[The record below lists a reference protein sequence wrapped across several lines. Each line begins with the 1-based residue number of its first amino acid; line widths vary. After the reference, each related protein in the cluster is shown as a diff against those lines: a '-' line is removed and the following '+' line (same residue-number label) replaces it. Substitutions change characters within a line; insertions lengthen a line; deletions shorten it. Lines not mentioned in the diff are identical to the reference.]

1 MGAELSRPTGSDITN
16 LGEDARR
23 RVGSS
28 SQLDTRKKLGG
39 NFPTSA
45 STTALSS
52 MGQPS
57 PESRPYHSSSTGT
70 RSSSAN
76 AKSKLLESGLFSS
89 IRRSRNNSRAAANGG
104 PPSSALDSMSVM
116 SGDHAVESLD
126 LPIVEWEGYV
136 TKRGHLV
143 RNWKMRF
150 FTLEGNLVSY
160 YENKVD
166 ARNRSH
172 LKGRVNVAS
181 VKMDKVAKNGHGFD
195 FSFET
200 TEGKVFYCSV
210 PTQFDQLAWV
220 YFLEAGVDCT
230 SMRQNNKPVYNTYRH
245 GSLPDMHTEKAY
257 DAFRRMLGGDPN
269 VVTELLSYFNKDL
282 VFSSS
287 YPKNTPFSGDYFGR
301 EGLLHFLGAFQSN
314 VDLIEI
320 KVQDVELDPSGKSIT
335 VKGVETLKSKHSG
348 AVITQSWSHRVRFG
362 PYGRILRFRID
373 VDLKTATG
381 NWKAFGVKNPYSEM
395 SDASVRSNR
404 SLSISMKDFT
414 VYNVIGKG
422 GFGTVVNA
430 VKKSDGQIYALKI
443 LEKGKMTKYDV
454 ESSFTEMRVAQNIH
468 HPFIAGL
475 RIAFQSR
482 TKLFLGMTYYAGGDL
497 FHHMSKGSS
506 CRIPSDRAHFYTAE
520 LVLGIHHLHQHD
532 ILYRDIKPENVMIDG
547 EGHIA
552 LVDFGLAKLHVSE
565 YKGAK
570 TMAGS
575 PQYTAPELLLPK
587 AKRSYGKA
595 ADWWS
600 LGILLYEM
608 SVGKSPFYDN
618 NIEKMYH
625 KIQNDPLVFPS
636 KPVLTDELKSIL
648 RGFLQK
654 DPTKRLGTNI
664 SDILAHPYFG
674 GIDWDL
680 LLKRQITP
688 PWKPKLASP
697 LDVEYVDTE
706 FTDLD
711 VHSEVQSPTDKSA
724 AKAKG
729 FLSLV
734 SSRGSREKAAPPVQD
749 PTFKDFTYFCEDPDA
764 LVEVTNLVS
773 ELRPPPPP
781 LLNEEDSDVSD
792 PPPEHDNSMP
802 SECEGT
808 PLSSFVENGH
818 LNPMPISPKQFHEG
832 LKKLEATMNEQFER
846 VEVTISRE
854 RPPMK
859 KPGGSSS
866 SSSSDQEH
874 DRVHVEK
881 LVISQAQSVPT
892 DTATSTANSSSHSQL
907 SGEPSLTS
915 PGANSRGLSGASNAS
930 AASQGAY
937 SHTHSP
943 SGNGARGHSTASRGK
958 ESRGHSSASSA
969 HEDNRPPMEAEF

>member
-1 MGAELSRPTGSDITN
+1 MGAELSRPAGSDITN
-16 LGEDARR
+16 LKEDAARR
-23 RVGSS
+23 RVGSGS
-28 SQLDTRKKLGG
+28 SLDT
-39 NFPTSA
+39 NCQPPNSFAMSA
-45 STTALSS
+45 STTSLSS
-52 MGQPS
+52 MAKTNRCTQTS
-57 PESRPYHSSSTGT
+57 

-89 IRRSRNNSRAAANGG
+89 MRRSRNDSKSHT
-104 PPSSALDSMSVM
+104 PPSSSL
-116 SGDHAVESLD
+116 GDQAVESLD
-126 LPIVEWEGYV
+126 LPMVEWEGYV

-200 TEGKVFYCSV
+200 IEGKVFHCSV
-210 PTQFDQLAWV
+210 PTHFDQLAWV
-220 YFLEAGVDCT
+220 YFLEAGVDT
-230 SMRQNNKPVYNTYRH
+230 VSMRQNNKRVYNTYRH
-245 GSLPDMHTEKAY
+245 GALPDMRTDKGYEAY
-257 DAFRRMLGGDPN
+257 RRMLGGDAA
-269 VVTELLSYFNKDL
+269 VVTELLAYFNKDL

-287 YPKNTPFSGDYFGR
+287 YPTNTPFSGDYFGR
-301 EGLLHFLGAFQSN
+301 EGLLHFFGAFQSN
-314 VDLIEI
+314 VDLVEI
-320 KVQDVELDPSGKSIT
+320 AVNDCELNANGKSLT
-335 VKGVETLKSKHSG
+335 VRGTETLKSKHSG
-348 AVITQSWSHRVRFG
+348 ASITQSWSHRVRFG
-362 PYGRILRFRID
+362 PNGRILRFRVD
-373 VDLKTATG
+373 VDLKSVTG
-381 NWKAFGVKNPYSEM
+381 NWKSFGVKNPYSEM
-395 SDASVRSNR
+395 SDASIRSNR

-443 LEKGKMTKYDV
+443 LEKEKMTKYDV

-482 TKLFLGMTYYAGGDL
+482 TKLFLGMNYYGGGDL
-497 FHHMSKGSS
+497 FHHMSKGPT
-506 CRIPSDRAHFYTAE
+506 CRISSDRAHFYTAE
-520 LVLGIHHLHQHD
+520 LVLGIHHLHKHD
-532 ILYRDIKPENVMIDG
+532 ILYRDIKPENVMIDAD
-547 EGHIA
+547 GHVA

-636 KPVLTDELKSIL
+636 KPMLTDELKSIL
-648 RGFLQK
+648 RSFLQK
-654 DPTKRLGTNI
+654 DPTKRLGTKI
-664 SDILAHPYFG
+664 SDILEHPYFR

-680 LLKRQITP
+680 LLKKQITP
-688 PWKPKLASP
+688 PWKPKLTSL
-697 LDVEYVDTE
+697 LDVEYVDAE
-706 FTDLD
+706 FTDLN
-711 VHSEVQSPTDKSA
+711 VHNEVTSPTDKTA
-724 AKAKG
+724 AKSKG

-734 SSRGSREKAAPPVQD
+734 SSRSNREKVAPPVQD

-781 LLNEEDSDVSD
+781 PCLLVHEEDSDECDRLEGQDRSII
-792 PPPEHDNSMP
+792 
-802 SECEGT
+802 SECGGT
-808 PLSSFVENGH
+808 PLSSFVENGQ
-818 LNPMPISPKQFHEG
+818 LNPMPISPNQFHED
-832 LKKLEATMNEQFER
+832 LKKLEASMTEQFER
-846 VEVTISRE
+846 VEVTISRG
-854 RPPMK
+854 RPPIK
-859 KPGGSSS
+859 RSSS
-866 SSSSDQEH
+866 HSSSEEVEH
-874 DRVHVEK
+874 DHVHVEK
-881 LVISQAQSVPT
+881 LVISHGPSNSMDTTGIAPAHSTQS
-892 DTATSTANSSSHSQL
+892 SQY
-907 SGEPSLTS
+907 
-915 PGANSRGLSGASNAS
+915 SRGLSAVSPNADSHVFAGANNAAS
-930 AASQGAY
+930 HGMNSRDHLAASQ
-937 SHTHSP
+937 
-943 SGNGARGHSTASRGK
+943 NQ
-958 ESRGHSSASSA
+958 SAVIPTPVNTRSIV
-969 HEDNRPPMEAEF
+969 EAEF

>member
-1 MGAELSRPTGSDITN
+1 
-16 LGEDARR
+16 
-23 RVGSS
+23 
-28 SQLDTRKKLGG
+28 
-39 NFPTSA
+39 
-45 STTALSS
+45 
-52 MGQPS
+52 
-57 PESRPYHSSSTGT
+57 
-70 RSSSAN
+70 
-76 AKSKLLESGLFSS
+76 
-89 IRRSRNNSRAAANGG
+89 
-104 PPSSALDSMSVM
+104 
-116 SGDHAVESLD
+116 
-126 LPIVEWEGYV
+126 
-136 TKRGHLV
+136 
-143 RNWKMRF
+143 
-150 FTLEGNLVSY
+150 
-160 YENKVD
+160 
-166 ARNRSH
+166 
-172 LKGRVNVAS
+172 
-181 VKMDKVAKNGHGFD
+181 
-195 FSFET
+195 
-200 TEGKVFYCSV
+200 
-210 PTQFDQLAWV
+210 
-220 YFLEAGVDCT
+220 
-230 SMRQNNKPVYNTYRH
+230 MRQNNKPVYNTYRH
-245 GSLPDMHTEKAY
+245 GALPDMHTEKAY
-257 DAFRRMLGGDPN
+257 EAYKRMLGGEPG

-287 YPKNTPFSGDYFGR
+287 YPKSTPFSGDYFGR

-314 VDLIEI
+314 VDLIEM
-320 KVQDVELDPSGKSIT
+320 KVQDCELDANGKSLT
-335 VKGVETLKSKHSG
+335 VKGTETLKSKHSG
-348 AVITQSWSHRVRFG
+348 AIITQSWSHRVRFG
-362 PYGRILRFRID
+362 PYGRILRFRVD
-373 VDLKTATG
+373 VDLKSATG
-381 NWKAFGVKNPYSEM
+381 NWKSFGVKNPYSEM
-395 SDASVRSNR
+395 SDASIRSNR

-482 TKLFLGMTYYAGGDL
+482 TKLFLGMNYYGGGDL

-532 ILYRDIKPENVMIDG
+532 ILYRDIKPENVMIDA
-547 EGHIA
+547 EGHVA

-636 KPVLTDELKSIL
+636 KPLLTDELKSIL

-664 SDILAHPYFG
+664 SDILAHPFFR

-680 LLKRQITP
+680 LLKKQITP
-688 PWKPKLASP
+688 PWKPKLSSP

-724 AKAKG
+724 AKSKG

-781 LLNEEDSDVSD
+781 PSPLLNEEDSDESD
-792 PPPEHDNSMP
+792 RPVEHENSMP

-832 LKKLEATMNEQFER
+832 LKKLEASMTEQFER

-854 RPPMK
+854 RPPLK
-859 KPGGSSS
+859 KSNGSSS
-866 SSSSDQEH
+866 SSSEEHEH

-881 LVISQAQSVPT
+881 LVISQASSIPT
-892 DTATSTANSSSHSQL
+892 DTTGTATVYSTGSTASQSQL
-907 SGEPSLTS
+907 SGDPSSTS
-915 PGANSRGLSGASNAS
+915 PGSNSRGLSGTSDVASHGANSRAASNAS
-930 AASQGAY
+930 HEA
-937 SHTHSP
+937 
-943 SGNGARGHSTASRGK
+943 N
-958 ESRGHSSASSA
+958 SRGHSATISNAVD
-969 HEDNRPPMEAEF
+969 HRPIVEAEF

>member
-1 MGAELSRPTGSDITN
+1 M
-16 LGEDARR
+16 
-23 RVGSS
+23 
-28 SQLDTRKKLGG
+28 RK
-39 NFPTSA
+39 
-45 STTALSS
+45 
-52 MGQPS
+52 
-57 PESRPYHSSSTGT
+57 
-70 RSSSAN
+70 
-76 AKSKLLESGLFSS
+76 
-89 IRRSRNNSRAAANGG
+89 
-104 PPSSALDSMSVM
+104 
-116 SGDHAVESLD
+116 
-126 LPIVEWEGYV
+126 
-136 TKRGHLV
+136 
-143 RNWKMRF
+143 
-150 FTLEGNLVSY
+150 
-160 YENKVD
+160 
-166 ARNRSH
+166 
-172 LKGRVNVAS
+172 
-181 VKMDKVAKNGHGFD
+181 
-195 FSFET
+195 
-200 TEGKVFYCSV
+200 
-210 PTQFDQLAWV
+210 
-220 YFLEAGVDCT
+220 
-230 SMRQNNKPVYNTYRH
+230 NNKPVYNTYRH
-245 GSLPDMHTEKAY
+245 GALPDMHTEKAY
-257 DAFRRMLGGDPN
+257 EAYRRMLGGEPG

-314 VDLIEI
+314 VDLIDI
-320 KVQDVELDPSGKSIT
+320 KVEDCELDANGKSLT
-335 VKGVETLKSKHSG
+335 VKGTETLKSKHSG

-362 PYGRILRFRID
+362 PYGRILRLRID
-373 VDLKTATG
+373 VDLKTATSS
-381 NWKAFGVKNPYSEM
+381 WKSFGVKNPYSEM
-395 SDASVRSNR
+395 SDASIRSNR

-482 TKLFLGMTYYAGGDL
+482 TKLFLGMNYYAGGDL

-532 ILYRDIKPENVMIDG
+532 ILYRDIKPENVMIDAD
-547 EGHIA
+547 GHVA

-636 KPVLTDELKSIL
+636 KPVLTDDLKSIL

-664 SDILAHPYFG
+664 SDILEHPFFR

-680 LLKRQITP
+680 LLKKQITP

-711 VHSEVQSPTDKSA
+711 VHNEVQSPTDKSS
-724 AKAKG
+724 AKSKG

-734 SSRGSREKAAPPVQD
+734 SSRGNREKAAPPVQD

-764 LVEVTNLVS
+764 LVEVTHLVS

-781 LLNEEDSDVSD
+781 SSLLNEEDSDESD
-792 PPPEHDNSMP
+792 RPVEHDKSMP

-832 LKKLEATMNEQFER
+832 LKKLEASMTEQFER

-854 RPPMK
+854 RPPIK
-859 KPGGSSS
+859 KSGGSSS
-866 SSSSDQEH
+866 SSSEEQEH

-881 LVISQAQSVPT
+881 LVISHGPSIPT
-892 DTATSTANSSSHSQL
+892 DTTGTTVNST
-907 SGEPSLTS
+907 G
-915 PGANSRGLSGASNAS
+915 
-930 AASQGAY
+930 
-937 SHTHSP
+937 
-943 SGNGARGHSTASRGK
+943 STASQSHVSNDDIASH
-958 ESRGHSSASSA
+958 ETNSRGHSAASRGHSPA
-969 HEDNRPPMEAEF
+969 AVDNRPIVEAEF

>member
-1 MGAELSRPTGSDITN
+1 MGAELSRPLAGSDITN
-16 LGEDARR
+16 LREDSRR

-28 SQLDTRKKLGG
+28 SALDARRQSNKQSG
-39 NFPTSA
+39 FPTSA
-45 STTALSS
+45 STTSLSS
-52 MGQPS
+52 LGQPKS
-57 PESRPYHSSSTGT
+57 
-70 RSSSAN
+70 RSSSVN
-76 AKSKLLESGLFSS
+76 SKSLFSS
-89 IRRSRNNSRAAANGG
+89 MRRSRNNSKSANT
-104 PPSSALDSMSVM
+104 PPESMS
-116 SGDHAVESLD
+116 SGDNAVESLD

-210 PTQFDQLAWV
+210 PTHFDQLAWV
-220 YFLEAGVDCT
+220 YFLEAGVDT
-230 SMRQNNKPVYNTYRH
+230 VSMRQNNRPVYGTYRH
-245 GSLPDMHTEKAY
+245 GVLPDMHTDKAY
-257 DAFRRMLGGDPN
+257 EAYRRMLEGDVE
-269 VVTELLSYFNKDL
+269 VVTELLSYFSKDL

-287 YPKNTPFSGDYFGR
+287 YPKSTPFSGDYFGR
-301 EGLLHFLGAFQSN
+301 EGFLHFLGAFQSN
-314 VDLIEI
+314 VDLIDI
-320 KVQDVELDPSGKSIT
+320 KVQECELDANGKSLI
-335 VKGVETLKSKHSG
+335 VKGSETLKSKHSG

-362 PYGRILRFRID
+362 PYGRILRFRVD

-381 NWKAFGVKNPYSEM
+381 NWKSFGVKNPYSEM
-395 SDASVRSNR
+395 SDASIRSNR

-482 TKLFLGMTYYAGGDL
+482 TKLFLGMNYYGGGDL

-532 ILYRDIKPENVMIDG
+532 ILYRDIKPENVMIDA
-547 EGHIA
+547 EGHVA

-618 NIEKMYH
+618 NIEKMYQ

-636 KPVLTDELKSIL
+636 KPALTDELKSIL

-664 SDILAHPYFG
+664 SDILQHPYFR

-680 LLKRQITP
+680 LLKKQITP
-688 PWKPKLASP
+688 PWKPKLSSP

-711 VHSEVQSPTDKSA
+711 VHNEVQSPTDKSA
-724 AKAKG
+724 AKSKG

-734 SSRGSREKAAPPVQD
+734 SSRSNREKAAPPVQD
-749 PTFKDFTYFCEDPDA
+749 PTFKDFTYFCEDPDS

-781 LLNEEDSDVSD
+781 TSPLLNEEDSDESD
-792 PPPEHDNSMP
+792 RLPEHDNSMP

-818 LNPMPISPKQFHEG
+818 LNPMPISPSQFHEG
-832 LKKLEATMNEQFER
+832 LKKLEASMTEQFER
-846 VEVTISRE
+846 VEVTIFRE
-854 RPPMK
+854 RPPIK
-859 KPGGSSS
+859 KTNANSSS
-866 SSSSDQEH
+866 SSEEQ
-874 DRVHVEK
+874 DRVHVQK
-881 LVISQAQSVPT
+881 LVISHGPSIPT
-892 DTATSTANSSSHSQL
+892 ETTASAST
-907 SGEPSLTS
+907 TS
-915 PGANSRGLSGASNAS
+915 PSANSRGLSGTSE
-930 AASQGAY
+930 AAS
-937 SHTHSP
+937 HEPNSP
-943 SGNGARGHSTASRGK
+943 ASRGQ
-958 ESRGHSSASSA
+958 SAVSSTAVNSQ
-969 HEDNRPPMEAEF
+969 PIMEAEF

>member
-1 MGAELSRPTGSDITN
+1 MGAELSRPLAGSDITN
-16 LGEDARR
+16 LREDSRR

-28 SQLDTRKKLGG
+28 SALDSRRQANKQQQQSG
-39 NFPTSA
+39 FPTSA

-52 MGQPS
+52 LGQTK
-57 PESRPYHSSSTGT
+57 SS

-76 AKSKLLESGLFSS
+76 SKSLFSS
-89 IRRSRNNSRAAANGG
+89 MRRSRNNSKST
-104 PPSSALDSMSVM
+104 PPDSMSVM
-116 SGDHAVESLD
+116 SGGDNAVESLD

-210 PTQFDQLAWV
+210 PTHFDQLAWV
-220 YFLEAGVDCT
+220 YFLEAGVDT
-230 SMRQNNKPVYNTYRH
+230 VSMRQNNRPVYGTYRH
-245 GSLPDMHTEKAY
+245 GALPDMHTDKAY
-257 DAFRRMLGGDPN
+257 EAYRRMLGGDAA

-287 YPKNTPFSGDYFGR
+287 YPKSTPFSGDYFGR
-301 EGLLHFLGAFQSN
+301 EGLLHFMGAFQSN

-320 KVQDVELDPSGKSIT
+320 NVQECELDANGKSLI
-335 VKGVETLKSKHSG
+335 VKGTETLKSKHSG

-362 PYGRILRFRID
+362 PYGRILRFRVD
-373 VDLKTATG
+373 VDLKSATG
-381 NWKAFGVKNPYSEM
+381 NWKSFGVKNPYSEM
-395 SDASVRSNR
+395 SDASIRSNR

-430 VKKSDGQIYALKI
+430 VKKSD
-443 LEKGKMTKYDV
+443 
-454 ESSFTEMRVAQNIH
+454 
-468 HPFIAGL
+468 
-475 RIAFQSR
+475 
-482 TKLFLGMTYYAGGDL
+482 
-497 FHHMSKGSS
+497 
-506 CRIPSDRAHFYTAE
+506 
-520 LVLGIHHLHQHD
+520 
-532 ILYRDIKPENVMIDG
+532 
-547 EGHIA
+547 
-552 LVDFGLAKLHVSE
+552 
-565 YKGAK
+565 
-570 TMAGS
+570 
-575 PQYTAPELLLPK
+575 
-587 AKRSYGKA
+587 
-595 ADWWS
+595 
-600 LGILLYEM
+600 
-608 SVGKSPFYDN
+608 
-618 NIEKMYH
+618 
-625 KIQNDPLVFPS
+625 
-636 KPVLTDELKSIL
+636 DELKSIL

-664 SDILAHPYFG
+664 SDILEHPYFR

-680 LLKRQITP
+680 LLKKQITP
-688 PWKPKLASP
+688 PWKPKLTSP

-724 AKAKG
+724 AKSKG

-734 SSRGSREKAAPPVQD
+734 SSRGNREKAAPPVQD
-749 PTFKDFTYFCEDPDA
+749 PTFKDFTYFCEDPDS

-781 LLNEEDSDVSD
+781 PSPTPSPLLNGEDSDESD
-792 PPPEHDNSMP
+792 RPPEHENSMP

-818 LNPMPISPKQFHEG
+818 LNPMPMSPNKFHEG
-832 LKKLEATMNEQFER
+832 LKKLEASMTEQFER

-854 RPPMK
+854 RPPIK
-859 KPGGSSS
+859 KTNGSSS
-866 SSSSDQEH
+866 SSSEEQEQDH
-874 DRVHVEK
+874 VHVEK
-881 LVISQAQSVPT
+881 LVISHGPSIPT
-892 DTATSTANSSSHSQL
+892 DTTATAST
-907 SGEPSLTS
+907 TS
-915 PGANSRGLSGASNAS
+915 PSANSRGLSGTSDVASHEPN
-930 AASQGAY
+930 
-937 SHTHSP
+937 SP
-943 SGNGARGHSTASRGK
+943 A
-958 ESRGHSSASSA
+958 SRGHSAVSSTA
-969 HEDNRPPMEAEF
+969 VDSRPIMEAEF

>member
-1 MGAELSRPTGSDITN
+1 MGAELSRPAGSDITN
-16 LGEDARR
+16 LQEDAARR

-28 SQLDTRKKLGG
+28 SALDSQRRVASSGG
-39 NFPTSA
+39 FPTSS
-45 STTALSS
+45 STTSLSS
-52 MGQPS
+52 MA
-57 PESRPYHSSSTGT
+57 HSSAGGGSSS

-89 IRRSRNNSRAAANGG
+89 MRRSRNNSRATGDAM
-104 PPSSALDSMSVM
+104 SSTT
-116 SGDHAVESLD
+116 GDHVVESLD

-143 RNWKMRF
+143 RNWKSRF

-172 LKGRVNVAS
+172 LKGRVNVAA

-210 PTQFDQLAWV
+210 PTHFDQLAWV
-220 YFLEAGVDCT
+220 YFLEAGVDCI
-230 SMRQNNKPVYNTYRH
+230 SMRQNNRPVYNTYRH
-245 GSLPDMHTEKAY
+245 GALPDMHTHKAY
-257 DAFRRMLGGDPN
+257 EAYRRMLGGEPG

-287 YPKNTPFSGDYFGR
+287 YPKSTPFSGDYFGR

-314 VDLIEI
+314 VDLIDMQ
-320 KVQDVELDPSGKSIT
+320 VGDCELDASGKSLT
-335 VKGVETLKSKHSG
+335 VKGTETLKSKHSG

-362 PYGRILRFRID
+362 PYGRILRLRMD

-381 NWKAFGVKNPYSEM
+381 SWKSFGVKNPYSEM
-395 SDASVRSNR
+395 SDASIRSNR

-443 LEKGKMTKYDV
+443 LEKGKMTKYD
-454 ESSFTEMRVAQNIH
+454 I
-468 HPFIAGL
+468 
-475 RIAFQSR
+475 
-482 TKLFLGMTYYAGGDL
+482 
-497 FHHMSKGSS
+497 
-506 CRIPSDRAHFYTAE
+506 TA
-520 LVLGIHHLHQHD
+520 
-532 ILYRDIKPENVMIDG
+532 
-547 EGHIA
+547 
-552 LVDFGLAKLHVSE
+552 
-565 YKGAK
+565 
-570 TMAGS
+570 
-575 PQYTAPELLLPK
+575 
-587 AKRSYGKA
+587 
-595 ADWWS
+595 
-600 LGILLYEM
+600 
-608 SVGKSPFYDN
+608 
-618 NIEKMYH
+618 
-625 KIQNDPLVFPS
+625 
-636 KPVLTDELKSIL
+636 
-648 RGFLQK
+648 
-654 DPTKRLGTNI
+654 
-664 SDILAHPYFG
+664 
-674 GIDWDL
+674 
-680 LLKRQITP
+680 

-711 VHSEVQSPTDKSA
+711 VHNEVQSPTDKSA
-724 AKAKG
+724 AKSKG

-781 LLNEEDSDVSD
+781 SALLNEEDSDESD
-792 PPPEHDNSMP
+792 RPVEHDSSMP

-832 LKKLEATMNEQFER
+832 LKKLEASMTEQFER

-859 KPGGSSS
+859 KPSGSSS
-866 SSSSDQEH
+866 SSSEEQEH

-881 LVISQAQSVPT
+881 LVISHAPSIPT
-892 DTATSTANSSSHSQL
+892 DATVYSTGSTASQ
-907 SGEPSLTS
+907 SIS
-915 PGANSRGLSGASNAS
+915 PVANSRGLSGASDVAS
-930 AASQGAY
+930 
-937 SHTHSP
+937 HDT
-943 SGNGARGHSTASRGK
+943 N
-958 ESRGHSSASSA
+958 SRGHSAASRGQSAA
-969 HEDNRPPMEAEF
+969 AVDNRPIVEAEF

>member
-1 MGAELSRPTGSDITN
+1 MGAELSRPAGSDITN
-16 LGEDARR
+16 LMEDAARR

-28 SQLDTRKKLGG
+28 SALDSQRRAASSG
-39 NFPTSA
+39 FPTSA
-45 STTALSS
+45 STTSLSS
-52 MGQPS
+52 MGG
-57 PESRPYHSSSTGT
+57 SS

-89 IRRSRNNSRAAANGG
+89 IRRSRNNSRAGAH
-104 PPSSALDSMSVM
+104 PSSGGGSGSNPSLDAMSAG
-116 SGDHAVESLD
+116 GDHAVESLD

-210 PTQFDQLAWV
+210 PTHFDQLAWV
-220 YFLEAGVDCT
+220 YFLEAGVDCI
-230 SMRQNNKPVYNTYRH
+230 SMRQNNRPVYNTYRH
-245 GSLPDMHTEKAY
+245 GALPDMHTEKAY
-257 DAFRRMLGGDPN
+257 EAYRRMLGGEPA

-287 YPKNTPFSGDYFGR
+287 YPKSTPFSGDYFGR

-314 VDLIEI
+314 VDLIEM
-320 KVQDVELDPSGKSIT
+320 KVEDCELDAGGRSLT
-335 VKGVETLKSKHSG
+335 VKGSETLKSKHSG

-362 PYGRILRFRID
+362 PNGRILRLRMD
-373 VDLKTATG
+373 VDLKSATG
-381 NWKAFGVKNPYSEM
+381 NWKSFGVKNPYSEM
-395 SDASVRSNR
+395 SDASIRSNR

-482 TKLFLGMTYYAGGDL
+482 TKLFLGMNYYAGGDL

-532 ILYRDIKPENVMIDG
+532 ILYRDIKPENVMIDAD
-547 EGHIA
+547 GHVA

-587 AKRSYGKA
+587 AKRSY
-595 ADWWS
+595 
-600 LGILLYEM
+600 
-608 SVGKSPFYDN
+608 
-618 NIEKMYH
+618 
-625 KIQNDPLVFPS
+625 
-636 KPVLTDELKSIL
+636 DELKSIL

-664 SDILAHPYFG
+664 SDILEHPFFR

-680 LLKRQITP
+680 LLKKQITP

-697 LDVEYVDTE
+697 LDVDYVDTE

-711 VHSEVQSPTDKSA
+711 VHNEVQSPTDKSA
-724 AKAKG
+724 AKSKG

-781 LLNEEDSDVSD
+781 PSPSRDGEDSDESD
-792 PPPEHDNSMP
+792 RLVEHDNSMP
-802 SECEGT
+802 SECE
-808 PLSSFVENGH
+808 
-818 LNPMPISPKQFHEG
+818 
-832 LKKLEATMNEQFER
+832 A
-846 VEVTISRE
+846 
-854 RPPMK
+854 
-859 KPGGSSS
+859 
-866 SSSSDQEH
+866 
-874 DRVHVEK
+874 
-881 LVISQAQSVPT
+881 
-892 DTATSTANSSSHSQL
+892 
-907 SGEPSLTS
+907 
-915 PGANSRGLSGASNAS
+915 
-930 AASQGAY
+930 
-937 SHTHSP
+937 
-943 SGNGARGHSTASRGK
+943 
-958 ESRGHSSASSA
+958 
-969 HEDNRPPMEAEF
+969 

>member
-1 MGAELSRPTGSDITN
+1 MGAELSRPLAGSDITN
-16 LGEDARR
+16 LREDSRR

-28 SQLDTRKKLGG
+28 SALDSRRQANKQQQQSG
-39 NFPTSA
+39 FPTSA

-52 MGQPS
+52 LGQTKGS
-57 PESRPYHSSSTGT
+57 

-76 AKSKLLESGLFSS
+76 SKSLFSS
-89 IRRSRNNSRAAANGG
+89 MRRSRNNSKST
-104 PPSSALDSMSVM
+104 PPDSMSVM
-116 SGDHAVESLD
+116 SGGDNAVESLD

-210 PTQFDQLAWV
+210 PTHFDQLAWV
-220 YFLEAGVDCT
+220 YFLEAGVDT
-230 SMRQNNKPVYNTYRH
+230 VSMRQNNRPVYGTYRH
-245 GSLPDMHTEKAY
+245 GALPDMHTDKAY
-257 DAFRRMLGGDPN
+257 EAYRRMLGGDAA

-287 YPKNTPFSGDYFGR
+287 YPKR
-301 EGLLHFLGAFQSN
+301 LLHFMGAFQSN

-320 KVQDVELDPSGKSIT
+320 NVQECELDANGKSLI
-335 VKGVETLKSKHSG
+335 VKGTETLKSKHSG

-362 PYGRILRFRID
+362 PYGRILRFRVD
-373 VDLKTATG
+373 VDLKSATG
-381 NWKAFGVKNPYSEM
+381 NWKSFGVKNPYSEM
-395 SDASVRSNR
+395 SDASIRSNR

-482 TKLFLGMTYYAGGDL
+482 TKLFLGMNYYGGGDL

-532 ILYRDIKPENVMIDG
+532 ILYRDIKPENVMIDAD
-547 EGHIA
+547 GHVA

-625 KIQNDPLVFPS
+625 KIQNDPL
-636 KPVLTDELKSIL
+636 LKSIL

-664 SDILAHPYFG
+664 SDILEHPYFR

-680 LLKRQITP
+680 LLKKQITP
-688 PWKPKLASP
+688 PWKPKLTSP
-697 LDVEYVDTE
+697 LD

-724 AKAKG
+724 AKSKG

-734 SSRGSREKAAPPVQD
+734 SSRGNREKAAPPVQD
-749 PTFKDFTYFCEDPDA
+749 PTFKDFTYFCEDPDS

-781 LLNEEDSDVSD
+781 PSPTPSPLLNGEDSDESD
-792 PPPEHDNSMP
+792 RPPEHETLCRQSAR
-802 SECEGT
+802 
-808 PLSSFVENGH
+808 NGH
-818 LNPMPISPKQFHEG
+818 LNPMPMSPNKFHEG
-832 LKKLEATMNEQFER
+832 LKKLEASMTEQFER

-854 RPPMK
+854 RPPIK
-859 KPGGSSS
+859 KTNGSSS
-866 SSSSDQEH
+866 SSSEEQEQ

-881 LVISQAQSVPT
+881 LVISHGPSIPT
-892 DTATSTANSSSHSQL
+892 DTTATAST
-907 SGEPSLTS
+907 TS
-915 PGANSRGLSGASNAS
+915 PSANSRGLSGTSDVASHEPN
-930 AASQGAY
+930 
-937 SHTHSP
+937 SP
-943 SGNGARGHSTASRGK
+943 ASRVTLL
-958 ESRGHSSASSA
+958 
-969 HEDNRPPMEAEF
+969 

>member
-1 MGAELSRPTGSDITN
+1 MGAELSRPTTGLEITE
-16 LGEDARR
+16 LKEDARR

-28 SQLDTRKKLGG
+28 SSLDRRVQAQKANNLSM
-39 NFPTSA
+39 SA
-45 STTALSS
+45 STTALSTLV
-52 MGQPS
+52 QPLS
-57 PESRPYHSSSTGT
+57 
-70 RSSSAN
+70 RSSSGN
-76 AKSKLLESGLFSS
+76 SKSNFFSS
-89 IRRSRNNSRAAANGG
+89 MRRSRNDSKST
-104 PPSSALDSMSVM
+104 PPDSMSVTM
-116 SGDHAVESLD
+116 GGDQAVESLD

-160 YENKVD
+160 YENKVE

-181 VKMDKVAKNGHGFD
+181 VKVDKVAKNGHGFD

-200 TEGKVFYCSV
+200 TEGKVFHCSV
-210 PTQFDQLAWV
+210 PTHFDQLAWV
-220 YFLEAGVDCT
+220 HFLEAGIDMA
-230 SMRQNNKPVYNTYRH
+230 SMRQNNKPVYGTYRN
-245 GSLPDMHTEKAY
+245 SALPDMHTDKAY
-257 DAFRRMLGGDPN
+257 ETYRTMLGGDPS

-287 YPKNTPFSGDYFGR
+287 YPKSTPFSGDYFGR

-314 VDLIEI
+314 VDLIEM
-320 KVQDVELDPSGKSIT
+320 KVEKCELDANGKSLT
-335 VKGVETLKSKHSG
+335 VKGTETLKSKHSG
-348 AVITQSWSHRVRFG
+348 TIITQSWSHRVRFG
-362 PYGRILRFRID
+362 PYGRILRFRVD
-373 VDLKTATG
+373 VDLKNATG
-381 NWKAFGVKNPYSEM
+381 NWKTFSVKNPYSEL
-395 SDASVRSNR
+395 SDASIRSNR
-404 SLSISMKDFT
+404 SLSISLKDFT

-443 LEKGKMTKYDV
+443 LEKSKMTKYDV

-482 TKLFLGMTYYAGGDL
+482 TKLFLGMNYYGGGDL

-506 CRIPSDRAHFYTAE
+506 CQIPSDRAHFYTAE

-532 ILYRDIKPENVMIDG
+532 ILYRDIKPENVMIDAD
-547 EGHIA
+547 GHVA

-625 KIQNDPLVFPS
+625 KIQNDPLIFPS
-636 KPVLTDELKSIL
+636 KPALSDELKSIL
-648 RGFLQK
+648 RSFLQK
-654 DPTKRLGTNI
+654 DPTKRLGTKI
-664 SDILAHPYFG
+664 SDILEHPFFR

-680 LLKRQITP
+680 LLKKQITP
-688 PWKPKLASP
+688 PWKPKLSSP

-724 AKAKG
+724 AKSKG

-734 SSRGSREKAAPPVQD
+734 SSRSSRDKAAPPVQD

-764 LVEVTNLVS
+764 LVEVTHLVS
-773 ELRPPPPP
+773 ELRPSPPPTEP
-781 LLNEEDSDVSD
+781 TPTSPPNDEDSDESNRHSE
-792 PPPEHDNSMP
+792 PENLMP

-808 PLSSFVENGH
+808 PLSSFVENGI
-818 LNPMPISPKQFHEG
+818 LNPVSISPQQLHDG
-832 LKKLEATMNEQFER
+832 LLKLEASMTEQFER

-854 RPPMK
+854 RPPAK
-859 KPGGSSS
+859 KRNGSLSSS
-866 SSSSDQEH
+866 KEEEKDVV
-874 DRVHVEK
+874 RVEK
-881 LVISQAQSVPT
+881 LIISPH
-892 DTATSTANSSSHSQL
+892 SSRIVAPALTIS
-907 SGEPSLTS
+907 PSADPQTMSEASDFTS
-915 PGANSRGLSGASNAS
+915 PEASLRVSREDHS
-930 AASQGAY
+930 AE
-937 SHTHSP
+937 SHTEANNSQQIV
-943 SGNGARGHSTASRGK
+943 
-958 ESRGHSSASSA
+958 
-969 HEDNRPPMEAEF
+969 EAEF

>member
-1 MGAELSRPTGSDITN
+1 MGAELSRPTTGSDIAD
-16 LGEDARR
+16 LKEDTRR

-28 SQLDTRKKLGG
+28 SALDGCLQAQKPHNLTM
-39 NFPTSA
+39 SA

-52 MGQPS
+52 LAQPLS
-57 PESRPYHSSSTGT
+57 
-70 RSSSAN
+70 RSSSGN
-76 AKSKLLESGLFSS
+76 SKSTFFSS
-89 IRRSRNNSRAAANGG
+89 MRRSRNDSKST
-104 PPSSALDSMSVM
+104 PPDSMSVING
-116 SGDHAVESLD
+116 GDQVVESLD

-160 YENKVD
+160 YENKVE

-181 VKMDKVAKNGHGFD
+181 VKVDKVAKNGHGFD

-200 TEGKVFYCSV
+200 TEGKVFHCSV
-210 PTQFDQLAWV
+210 PTHFDQLAWV
-220 YFLEAGVDCT
+220 YFLKAGIDMA
-230 SMRQNNKPVYNTYRH
+230 SMRQNNKPVYGMYCN
-245 GSLPDMHTEKAY
+245 GALPDMHTEKAY
-257 DAFRRMLGGDPN
+257 ETHRTMLSDDPA
-269 VVTELLSYFNKDL
+269 VVTQLLSYFNKDL

-287 YPKNTPFSGDYFGR
+287 YPKSTPFSGDYFGR

-314 VDLIEI
+314 VDLIEM
-320 KVQDVELDPSGKSIT
+320 KVEECELDANGKSLT
-335 VKGVETLKSKHSG
+335 VKGSETLKSKHSG
-348 AVITQSWSHRVRFG
+348 AIITQSWSHRVRFG
-362 PYGRILRFRID
+362 PYGRILRFRVD
-373 VDLKTATG
+373 VDLKSATG
-381 NWKAFGVKNPYSEM
+381 NWKTFGVKNPYSEL
-395 SDASVRSNR
+395 SDASIRSNR
-404 SLSISMKDFT
+404 SLSISLKDFT

-443 LEKGKMTKYDV
+443 LEKSKMTKYDV

-482 TKLFLGMTYYAGGDL
+482 TKLFLGMNYYGGGDL

-520 LVLGIHHLHQHD
+520 LVLGIHHLHQHN
-532 ILYRDIKPENVMIDG
+532 ILYRDIKPENVMIDAD
-547 EGHIA
+547 GHVA

-625 KIQNDPLVFPS
+625 KIQNEALVFPA
-636 KPVLTDELKSIL
+636 KPPLTDELKSIL
-648 RGFLQK
+648 RSFLQK
-654 DPTKRLGTNI
+654 DPTKRLGTKI
-664 SDILAHPYFG
+664 SDILEHPFFH

-680 LLKRQITP
+680 LLKKQITP
-688 PWKPKLASP
+688 PWKPKLSSP

-724 AKAKG
+724 AKSKG

-734 SSRGSREKAAPPVQD
+734 SSRSSREKAAPPVQD

-764 LVEVTNLVS
+764 LVEVTHLVS
-773 ELRPPPPP
+773 ELRPSPPTGPVPSIPP
-781 LLNEEDSDVSD
+781 NDEDLDELNRPLDLE
-792 PPPEHDNSMP
+792 NSIP

-808 PLSSFVENGH
+808 PLSSFVENGF
-818 LNPMPISPKQFHEG
+818 LNSTSISPHQFHEG
-832 LKKLEATMNEQFER
+832 LLKLEASMVEQFER

-854 RPPMK
+854 RPPPK
-859 KPGGSSS
+859 KRNGSSEL
-866 SSSSDQEH
+866 SDEEQQQ
-874 DRVHVEK
+874 DVVRVEK
-881 LVISQAQSVPT
+881 LVIPPATLLPAESVATAPT
-892 DTATSTANSSSHSQL
+892 INSS
-907 SGEPSLTS
+907 
-915 PGANSRGLSGASNAS
+915 ADSRAAFEASNIAS
-930 AASQGAY
+930 PEANFRYPREGQSAESLVATNSQPI
-937 SHTHSP
+937 T
-943 SGNGARGHSTASRGK
+943 
-958 ESRGHSSASSA
+958 
-969 HEDNRPPMEAEF
+969 EAEF

>member
-1 MGAELSRPTGSDITN
+1 MGAELSRPAGSDITN
-16 LGEDARR
+16 LQEDAARR

-28 SQLDTRKKLGG
+28 SALDSQRRVASSGG
-39 NFPTSA
+39 FPTSS
-45 STTALSS
+45 STTSLSS
-52 MGQPS
+52 MA
-57 PESRPYHSSSTGT
+57 HSSAGGGSSS

-89 IRRSRNNSRAAANGG
+89 MRRSRNNSRATGDAM
-104 PPSSALDSMSVM
+104 SSTT
-116 SGDHAVESLD
+116 GDHVVESLD

-143 RNWKMRF
+143 RNWKSRF

-172 LKGRVNVAS
+172 LKGRVNVAA

-210 PTQFDQLAWV
+210 PTHFDQLAWV
-220 YFLEAGVDCT
+220 YFLEAGVDCI
-230 SMRQNNKPVYNTYRH
+230 SMRQNNRPVYNTYRH
-245 GSLPDMHTEKAY
+245 GALPDMHTHKAY
-257 DAFRRMLGGDPN
+257 EAYRRMLGGEPG

-287 YPKNTPFSGDYFGR
+287 YPKSTPFSGDYFGR

-314 VDLIEI
+314 VDLIDMQ
-320 KVQDVELDPSGKSIT
+320 VGDCELDASGKSLT
-335 VKGVETLKSKHSG
+335 VKGTETLKSKHSG

-362 PYGRILRFRID
+362 PYGRILRLRMD

-381 NWKAFGVKNPYSEM
+381 SWKSFGVKNPYSEM
-395 SDASVRSNR
+395 SDASIRSNR

-443 LEKGKMTKYDV
+443 LEKGKMTK
-454 ESSFTEMRVAQNIH
+454 
-468 HPFIAGL
+468 
-475 RIAFQSR
+475 
-482 TKLFLGMTYYAGGDL
+482 
-497 FHHMSKGSS
+497 
-506 CRIPSDRAHFYTAE
+506 
-520 LVLGIHHLHQHD
+520 
-532 ILYRDIKPENVMIDG
+532 
-547 EGHIA
+547 
-552 LVDFGLAKLHVSE
+552 
-565 YKGAK
+565 
-570 TMAGS
+570 
-575 PQYTAPELLLPK
+575 
-587 AKRSYGKA
+587 
-595 ADWWS
+595 
-600 LGILLYEM
+600 
-608 SVGKSPFYDN
+608 
-618 NIEKMYH
+618 
-625 KIQNDPLVFPS
+625 
-636 KPVLTDELKSIL
+636 SIL

-664 SDILAHPYFG
+664 SDILQHPFFR

-680 LLKRQITP
+680 LLKKQITA

-711 VHSEVQSPTDKSA
+711 VHNEVQSPTDKSA
-724 AKAKG
+724 AKSKG

-781 LLNEEDSDVSD
+781 SALLNEEDSDESD
-792 PPPEHDNSMP
+792 RPVEHDSSMP

-832 LKKLEATMNEQFER
+832 LKKLEASMTEQFER

-859 KPGGSSS
+859 KPSGSSS
-866 SSSSDQEH
+866 SSSEEQEH

-881 LVISQAQSVPT
+881 LVISHAPSIPT
-892 DTATSTANSSSHSQL
+892 DATVYSTGSTASQ
-907 SGEPSLTS
+907 SIS
-915 PGANSRGLSGASNAS
+915 PVANSRGLSGASDVAS
-930 AASQGAY
+930 
-937 SHTHSP
+937 HDT
-943 SGNGARGHSTASRGK
+943 N
-958 ESRGHSSASSA
+958 SRGHSAASRGQSAA
-969 HEDNRPPMEAEF
+969 AVDNRPIVEAEF

>member
-1 MGAELSRPTGSDITN
+1 MGAELSRPAGSDITN
-16 LGEDARR
+16 LQEDAARR

-28 SQLDTRKKLGG
+28 SALDSQRRVASSGG
-39 NFPTSA
+39 FPTSS
-45 STTALSS
+45 STTSLSS
-52 MGQPS
+52 MA
-57 PESRPYHSSSTGT
+57 HSSAGGGSSS

-89 IRRSRNNSRAAANGG
+89 MRRSRNNSRATGDAM
-104 PPSSALDSMSVM
+104 SSTT
-116 SGDHAVESLD
+116 GDHVVESLD

-143 RNWKMRF
+143 RNWKSRF

-172 LKGRVNVAS
+172 LKGRVNVAA

-210 PTQFDQLAWV
+210 PTHFDQLAWV
-220 YFLEAGVDCT
+220 YFLEAGVDCI
-230 SMRQNNKPVYNTYRH
+230 SMRQNNRPVYNTYRH
-245 GSLPDMHTEKAY
+245 GALPDMHTHKAY
-257 DAFRRMLGGDPN
+257 EAYRRMLGGEPG

-287 YPKNTPFSGDYFGR
+287 YPKSTPFSGDYFGR

-314 VDLIEI
+314 VDLIDMQ
-320 KVQDVELDPSGKSIT
+320 VGDCELDASGKSLT
-335 VKGVETLKSKHSG
+335 VKGTETLKSKHSG

-362 PYGRILRFRID
+362 PYGRILRLRMD

-381 NWKAFGVKNPYSEM
+381 SWKSFGVKNPYSEM
-395 SDASVRSNR
+395 SDASIRSNR

-482 TKLFLGMTYYAGGDL
+482 TKLFLGMNYYAGGDL

-532 ILYRDIKPENVMIDG
+532 ILYRDIKPENVMIDAD
-547 EGHIA
+547 GHVA

-625 KIQNDPLVFPS
+625 KIQNDTLVFPS
-636 KPVLTDELKSIL
+636 KPVLTDELRSIL

-664 SDILAHPYFG
+664 SDILQHPFFR

-680 LLKRQITP
+680 LLKKQITA

-711 VHSEVQSPTDKSA
+711 VHNEVQSPTDKSA
-724 AKAKG
+724 AKSKG

-781 LLNEEDSDVSD
+781 SALLNEEDSDESD
-792 PPPEHDNSMP
+792 RPVEHDSSMP

-832 LKKLEATMNEQFER
+832 LKKLEASMTEQFER

-859 KPGGSSS
+859 KPSGSSS
-866 SSSSDQEH
+866 SSSEEQEH

-881 LVISQAQSVPT
+881 LVISHAPSIPT
-892 DTATSTANSSSHSQL
+892 DATVYSTGSTASQ
-907 SGEPSLTS
+907 SIS
-915 PGANSRGLSGASNAS
+915 PVANSRGLSGASDVAS
-930 AASQGAY
+930 
-937 SHTHSP
+937 HDT
-943 SGNGARGHSTASRGK
+943 N
-958 ESRGHSSASSA
+958 SRGHSAASRGQSAA
-969 HEDNRPPMEAEF
+969 AVDNRPIVEAEF

>member
-1 MGAELSRPTGSDITN
+1 MGAELSRPAGSDITN
-16 LGEDARR
+16 LQEDAARR

-28 SQLDTRKKLGG
+28 SALDSQRRVASSGG
-39 NFPTSA
+39 FPTSS
-45 STTALSS
+45 STTSLSS
-52 MGQPS
+52 MA
-57 PESRPYHSSSTGT
+57 HSSAGGGSSS

-89 IRRSRNNSRAAANGG
+89 MRRSRNNSRATGDAM
-104 PPSSALDSMSVM
+104 SSTT
-116 SGDHAVESLD
+116 GDHVVESLD

-143 RNWKMRF
+143 RNWKSRF

-172 LKGRVNVAS
+172 LKGRVNVAA

-210 PTQFDQLAWV
+210 PTHFDQLAWV
-220 YFLEAGVDCT
+220 YFLEAGVDCI
-230 SMRQNNKPVYNTYRH
+230 SMRQNNRPVYNTYRH
-245 GSLPDMHTEKAY
+245 GALPDMHTHKAY
-257 DAFRRMLGGDPN
+257 EAYRRMLGGEPG

-287 YPKNTPFSGDYFGR
+287 YPKSTPFSGDYFGR

-314 VDLIEI
+314 VDLIDMQ
-320 KVQDVELDPSGKSIT
+320 VGDCELDASGKSLT
-335 VKGVETLKSKHSG
+335 VKGTETLKSKHSG

-362 PYGRILRFRID
+362 PYGRILRLRMD

-381 NWKAFGVKNPYSEM
+381 SWKSFGVKNPYSEM
-395 SDASVRSNR
+395 SDASIRSNR

-414 VYNVIGKG
+414 I
-422 GFGTVVNA
+422 
-430 VKKSDGQIYALKI
+430 
-443 LEKGKMTKYDV
+443 
-454 ESSFTEMRVAQNIH
+454 
-468 HPFIAGL
+468 
-475 RIAFQSR
+475 
-482 TKLFLGMTYYAGGDL
+482 
-497 FHHMSKGSS
+497 
-506 CRIPSDRAHFYTAE
+506 TA
-520 LVLGIHHLHQHD
+520 
-532 ILYRDIKPENVMIDG
+532 
-547 EGHIA
+547 
-552 LVDFGLAKLHVSE
+552 
-565 YKGAK
+565 
-570 TMAGS
+570 
-575 PQYTAPELLLPK
+575 
-587 AKRSYGKA
+587 
-595 ADWWS
+595 
-600 LGILLYEM
+600 
-608 SVGKSPFYDN
+608 
-618 NIEKMYH
+618 
-625 KIQNDPLVFPS
+625 
-636 KPVLTDELKSIL
+636 
-648 RGFLQK
+648 
-654 DPTKRLGTNI
+654 
-664 SDILAHPYFG
+664 
-674 GIDWDL
+674 
-680 LLKRQITP
+680 

-711 VHSEVQSPTDKSA
+711 VHNEVQSPTDKSA
-724 AKAKG
+724 AKSKG

-781 LLNEEDSDVSD
+781 SALLNEEDSDESD
-792 PPPEHDNSMP
+792 RPVEHDSSMP

-832 LKKLEATMNEQFER
+832 LKKLEASMTEQFER

-859 KPGGSSS
+859 KPSGSSS
-866 SSSSDQEH
+866 SSSEEQEH

-881 LVISQAQSVPT
+881 LVISHAPSIPT
-892 DTATSTANSSSHSQL
+892 DATVYSTGSTASQ
-907 SGEPSLTS
+907 SIS
-915 PGANSRGLSGASNAS
+915 PVANSRGLSGASDVAS
-930 AASQGAY
+930 
-937 SHTHSP
+937 HDT
-943 SGNGARGHSTASRGK
+943 N
-958 ESRGHSSASSA
+958 SRGHSAASRGQSAA
-969 HEDNRPPMEAEF
+969 AVDNRPIVEAEF

>member
-1 MGAELSRPTGSDITN
+1 MGAELSRPVGGPDITN
-16 LGEDARR
+16 LKEDAERR

-28 SQLDTRKKLGG
+28 SALDARPQPLIGL
-39 NFPTSA
+39 PTSA
-45 STTALSS
+45 STTALAS
-52 MGQPS
+52 MAP
-57 PESRPYHSSSTGT
+57 SRPNS

-76 AKSKLLESGLFSS
+76 AKAKLLDSSFFSS
-89 IRRSRNNSRAAANGG
+89 MRRSRNNSKSLT
-104 PPSSALDSMSVM
+104 PPSSSL
-116 SGDHAVESLD
+116 GDHAVESLD
-126 LPIVEWEGYV
+126 LPMVEWEGYV

-150 FTLEGNLVSY
+150 FTLEGNLLSY

-172 LKGRVNVAS
+172 LKGRVHVTS

-200 TEGKVFYCSV
+200 TENKVFHCSV

-220 YFLEAGVDCT
+220 YFLEAGVDT
-230 SMRQNNKPVYNTYRH
+230 VSMKQNNKLVYNTHRH
-245 GSLPDMHTEKAY
+245 GALPDMRTEKGY
-257 DAFRRMLGGDPN
+257 EVYQQMLSGDAGI
-269 VVTELLSYFNKDL
+269 VTELLSYFNKDL

-287 YPKNTPFSGDYFGR
+287 YPKSTPFSGDYFGR

-314 VDLIEI
+314 VDLVKMEV
-320 KVQDVELDPSGKSIT
+320 KDRELDADGKSLT
-335 VKGVETLKSKHSG
+335 VRGIETLKSKRSG
-348 AVITQSWSHRVRFG
+348 TVITQSWSHRLRFG
-362 PYGRILRFRID
+362 PNGRVLRLRVD
-373 VDLKTATG
+373 VDLKNASG
-381 NWKAFGVKNPYSEM
+381 NWKTFGVKNPYSEL

-443 LEKGKMTKYDV
+443 LEKSKMTKYDV

-482 TKLFLGMTYYAGGDL
+482 TKLFLGMNYYGGGDL

-506 CRIPSDRAHFYTAE
+506 CRILPDRAHFYTAE

-532 ILYRDIKPENVMIDG
+532 ILYRDIKPENVMIDAD
-547 EGHIA
+547 GHVA

-565 YKGAK
+565 FKGAK

-625 KIQNDPLVFPS
+625 KIQNDPLSFPT
-636 KPVLTDELKSIL
+636 KPVLADELKSIL
-648 RGFLQK
+648 RNFLQK

-664 SDILAHPYFG
+664 SDILKHPYFR

-680 LLKRQITP
+680 LLKKQITP
-688 PWKPKLASP
+688 PWKPKLASL
-697 LDVEYVDTE
+697 LDVEYVDAE

-711 VHSEVQSPTDKSA
+711 VNSEVQSPTDRSTAKS
-724 AKAKG
+724 KG

-734 SSRGSREKAAPPVQD
+734 SSRGNRDKAAPPVQD

-773 ELRPPPPP
+773 ELRPSPPPAGSTSGP
-781 LLNEEDSDVSD
+781 LNVEDLDEPDQVAVQDASIPSDYG
-792 PPPEHDNSMP
+792 
-802 SECEGT
+802 GT
-808 PLSSFVENGH
+808 PLSSFVENGQ

-832 LKKLEATMNEQFER
+832 LKKLEASMVEQFER
-846 VEVTISRE
+846 VEVTISRG
-854 RPPMK
+854 RPPAK
-859 KPGGSSS
+859 KASGSSCS
-866 SSSSDQEH
+866 SSEERDH
-874 DRVHVEK
+874 DHVHVEK
-881 LVISQAQSVPT
+881 LVISQGPSAL
-892 DTATSTANSSSHSQL
+892 TSSTVVAPAN
-907 SGEPSLTS
+907 GNEPSQHSYDLS
-915 PGANSRGLSGASNAS
+915 PN
-930 AASQGAY
+930 
-937 SHTHSP
+937 SP
-943 SGNGARGHSTASRGK
+943 SGSSLDLSGISDVASHDAMSQDDSARSRGQYA
-958 ESRGHSSASSA
+958 ASPTAVDTGTSL
-969 HEDNRPPMEAEF
+969 EAEF

>member
-1 MGAELSRPTGSDITN
+1 
-16 LGEDARR
+16 
-23 RVGSS
+23 
-28 SQLDTRKKLGG
+28 
-39 NFPTSA
+39 
-45 STTALSS
+45 
-52 MGQPS
+52 
-57 PESRPYHSSSTGT
+57 
-70 RSSSAN
+70 
-76 AKSKLLESGLFSS
+76 
-89 IRRSRNNSRAAANGG
+89 
-104 PPSSALDSMSVM
+104 
-116 SGDHAVESLD
+116 
-126 LPIVEWEGYV
+126 
-136 TKRGHLV
+136 
-143 RNWKMRF
+143 
-150 FTLEGNLVSY
+150 
-160 YENKVD
+160 
-166 ARNRSH
+166 
-172 LKGRVNVAS
+172 
-181 VKMDKVAKNGHGFD
+181 
-195 FSFET
+195 
-200 TEGKVFYCSV
+200 
-210 PTQFDQLAWV
+210 
-220 YFLEAGVDCT
+220 
-230 SMRQNNKPVYNTYRH
+230 MRQNNRPVYNTYRH
-245 GSLPDMHTEKAY
+245 GALPDMITEKAY
-257 DAFRRMLGGDPN
+257 EAYRRMLGGEAA

-282 VFSSS
+282 VFSSA

-314 VDLIEI
+314 VDLIEL
-320 KVQDVELDPSGKSIT
+320 KVQDVELDANGKTLT
-335 VKGVETLKSKHSG
+335 VKGTETLKSKHSG
-348 AVITQSWSHRVRFG
+348 AVIAQSWSHRVRFG
-362 PYGRILRFRID
+362 PYGRILRFRVD
-373 VDLKTATG
+373 VDLKSATG

-395 SDASVRSNR
+395 SDASIRSNR

-482 TKLFLGMTYYAGGDL
+482 TKLFLGMNYYAGGDL

-532 ILYRDIKPENVMIDG
+532 ILYRDIKPENVMIDAD
-547 EGHIA
+547 GHVA

-625 KIQNDPLVFPS
+625 KIQNDPLTFPS
-636 KPVLTDELKSIL
+636 KPVLSDELKAIL

-664 SDILAHPYFG
+664 SDILSQPFFG

-680 LLKRQITP
+680 LLKKQITP
-688 PWKPKLASP
+688 PWKPKLSSP

-711 VHSEVQSPTDKSA
+711 VHSEVSSPTDKSA
-724 AKAKG
+724 AKSKG

-734 SSRGSREKAAPPVQD
+734 SSRGNREKAAPPVQD

-773 ELRPPPPP
+773 ELRPPPPAP
-781 LLNEEDSDVSD
+781 LLNEEDSDESD
-792 PPPEHDNSMP
+792 LPVEHDKSMP

-818 LNPMPISPKQFHEG
+818 LNPIPISPKQFHEG
-832 LKKLEATMNEQFER
+832 LKKLEATMTEQFER

-859 KPGGSSS
+859 KSSGSSS
-866 SSSSDQEH
+866 SSSEEHEH

-881 LVISQAQSVPT
+881 LVISHTPSLPT
-892 DTATSTANSSSHSQL
+892 D
-907 SGEPSLTS
+907 SGGT
-915 PGANSRGLSGASNAS
+915 
-930 AASQGAY
+930 AY
-937 SHTHSP
+937 ST
-943 SGNGARGHSTASRGK
+943 GSTASQSQRSYDPSSISPTSDVASH
-958 ESRGHSSASSA
+958 EATSRGHSAASRGQSAVD
-969 HEDNRPPMEAEF
+969 HRPIVEAEF

>member
-1 MGAELSRPTGSDITN
+1 MGAELSRPAGSDITN
-16 LGEDARR
+16 LQEDAARR

-28 SQLDTRKKLGG
+28 SALDSQRRVASSGG
-39 NFPTSA
+39 FPTSS
-45 STTALSS
+45 STTSLSS
-52 MGQPS
+52 MA
-57 PESRPYHSSSTGT
+57 HSSAGGGSSS

-89 IRRSRNNSRAAANGG
+89 MRRSRNNSRATGDAM
-104 PPSSALDSMSVM
+104 SSTT
-116 SGDHAVESLD
+116 GDHVVESLD

-143 RNWKMRF
+143 RNWKSRF

-172 LKGRVNVAS
+172 LKGRVNVAA

-210 PTQFDQLAWV
+210 PTHFDQLAWV
-220 YFLEAGVDCT
+220 YFLEAGVDCI
-230 SMRQNNKPVYNTYRH
+230 SMRQNNRPVYNTYRH
-245 GSLPDMHTEKAY
+245 GALPDMHTHKAY
-257 DAFRRMLGGDPN
+257 EAYRRMLGGEPG

-287 YPKNTPFSGDYFGR
+287 YPKSTPFSGDYFGR

-314 VDLIEI
+314 VDLIDMQ
-320 KVQDVELDPSGKSIT
+320 VGDCELDASGKSLT
-335 VKGVETLKSKHSG
+335 VKGTETLKSKHSG

-362 PYGRILRFRID
+362 PYGRILRLRMD

-381 NWKAFGVKNPYSEM
+381 SWKSFGVKNPYSEM
-395 SDASVRSNR
+395 SDASIRSNR

-482 TKLFLGMTYYAGGDL
+482 TKLFLGMNYYAGGDL

-506 CRIPSDRAHFYTAE
+506 CRIPSDHE
-520 LVLGIHHLHQHD
+520 L
-532 ILYRDIKPENVMIDG
+532 R
-547 EGHIA
+547 
-552 LVDFGLAKLHVSE
+552 
-565 YKGAK
+565 
-570 TMAGS
+570 
-575 PQYTAPELLLPK
+575 
-587 AKRSYGKA
+587 
-595 ADWWS
+595 
-600 LGILLYEM
+600 
-608 SVGKSPFYDN
+608 
-618 NIEKMYH
+618 
-625 KIQNDPLVFPS
+625 
-636 KPVLTDELKSIL
+636 SIL

-664 SDILAHPYFG
+664 SDILQHPFFR

-680 LLKRQITP
+680 LLKKQITA

-711 VHSEVQSPTDKSA
+711 VHNEVQSPTDKSA
-724 AKAKG
+724 AKSKG

-781 LLNEEDSDVSD
+781 SALLNEEDSDESD
-792 PPPEHDNSMP
+792 RPVEHDSSMP

-832 LKKLEATMNEQFER
+832 LKKLEASMTEQFER

-859 KPGGSSS
+859 KPSGSSS
-866 SSSSDQEH
+866 SSSEEQEH

-881 LVISQAQSVPT
+881 LVISHAPSIPT
-892 DTATSTANSSSHSQL
+892 DATVYSTGSTASQ
-907 SGEPSLTS
+907 SIS
-915 PGANSRGLSGASNAS
+915 PVANSRGLSGASDVAS
-930 AASQGAY
+930 
-937 SHTHSP
+937 HDT
-943 SGNGARGHSTASRGK
+943 N
-958 ESRGHSSASSA
+958 SRGHSAASRGQSAA
-969 HEDNRPPMEAEF
+969 AVDNRPIVEAEF